1 MELRMY
7 AALKHSSSRS
17 VGLWLAMVSP
27 LPVPST
33 HTYQT
38 GWFLLR
44 KTENEWHTEVTGLWA
59 VLKSSWAR
67 VRNSLTR
74 TQSSCQ
80 EMTFKWLLTWALGDF
95 SLIWVTF
102 YMKGLRGSHF
112 LSLLPISSIFGVQR
126 PPCIFT
132 SLSFS
137 VQVDQV
143 PADIFLKLWIFF
155 ESYSEASF
163 FIFFQILIND
173 LINDSCSAGDLGSI
187 HGYGR
192 STGEG
197 NGNPFSILAW
207 EITWAEE
214 PCGLQSIGS
223 QGVRHDWAT
232 NTFTLLTV
240 TLI

>member
-1 MELRMY
+1 MNGTQKLLVYEQFWNPAGLVLEIPWLELN
-7 AALKHSSSRS
+7 
-17 VGLWLAMVSP
+17 
-27 LPVPST
+27 LP
-33 HTYQT
+33 
-38 GWFLLR
+38 
-44 KTENEWHTEVTGLWA
+44 
-59 VLKSSWAR
+59 AR
-67 VRNSLTR
+67 
-74 TQSSCQ
+74 
-80 EMTFKWLLTWALGDF
+80 KWLSNGSWLGP
-95 SLIWVTF
+95 SETLASSESSF

-112 LSLLPISSIFGVQR
+112 LSLLPISRIFGVQR

-132 SLSFS
+132 SLSLS

-173 LINDSCSAGDLGSI
+173 LINDSCGAGDLGLI
-187 HGYGR
+187 HGSGR

-207 EITWAEE
+207 EITWTEE

-232 NTFTLLTV
+232 NTFTLPECPWFSFSLKPCHLALFGIFQTSEPWF
-240 TLI
+240 LFKSFLELLSSHSLL